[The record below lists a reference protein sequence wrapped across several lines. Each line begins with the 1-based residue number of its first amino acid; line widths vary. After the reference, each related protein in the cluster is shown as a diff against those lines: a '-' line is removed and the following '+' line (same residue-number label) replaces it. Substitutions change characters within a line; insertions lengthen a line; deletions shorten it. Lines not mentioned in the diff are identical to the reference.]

1 MKRSLT
7 RAALRLNRLRLAGA
21 IQVITCVIGVNAV
34 SALGQ
39 HFNQIAADGIADC
52 IGGQILQSMP
62 LFASMSSGGTRCQFD
77 CHPDSDGLPRQY
89 ASDDFSKYPFEA
101 ACETPFPVSV
111 PGIAFE

>member
-39 HFNQIAADGIADC
+39 HFNQIAADAIADC

-62 LFASMSSGGTRCQFD
+62 LFASMSSGGARCQFD
-77 CHPDSDGLPRQY
+77 CHPDSDDLPRY
-89 ASDDFSKYPFEA
+89 ASDDFSKHAFEA
-101 ACETPFPVSV
+101 ACEPI
-111 PGIAFE
+111 PGFCAWHCL